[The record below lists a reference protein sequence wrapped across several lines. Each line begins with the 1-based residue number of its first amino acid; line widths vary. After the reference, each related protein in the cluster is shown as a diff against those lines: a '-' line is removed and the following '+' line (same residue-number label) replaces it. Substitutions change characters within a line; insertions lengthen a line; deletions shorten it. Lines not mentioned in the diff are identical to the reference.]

1 MIGDQK
7 MNRVIVP
14 PIRVTD
20 VPYANPSKA
29 PKDYRM
35 YKLQFQA
42 PPQVGVYT
50 FQLAFVSDTFVG
62 EDVRMFLPV
71 STHSLTLNLARADCC
86 CVLLAQGGR
95 AFV

>member
-1 MIGDQK
+1 
-7 MNRVIVP
+7 
-14 PIRVTD
+14 
-20 VPYANPSKA
+20 
-29 PKDYRM
+29 M

-71 STHSLTLNLARADCC
+71 SIESQSLALNLARADCC

-95 AFV
+95 AYV